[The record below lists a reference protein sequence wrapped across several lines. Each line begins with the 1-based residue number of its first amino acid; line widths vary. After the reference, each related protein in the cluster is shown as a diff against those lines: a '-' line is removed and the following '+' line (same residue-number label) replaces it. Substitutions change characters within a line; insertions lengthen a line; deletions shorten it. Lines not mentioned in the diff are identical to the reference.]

1 MKSCPPWAGSRS
13 DGSPPPAPPAV
24 AVLAALLRLPAGGPG
39 CAWRRSPP
47 REQPSWADL
56 GRAALSQPFPFSPTS
71 RRPPVNLN
79 AHAGARCSLRSKKA
93 FFRLAHVCLNAPTGA
108 WCSLTWDDGAAI
120 EQDNSVSVHLQVR
133 GAPWK
138 VIQRAHGGVLLG
150 PLAFRW
156 TTAVRPSFS
165 GAECTSRRPGRG
177 GAASGRLFGGFVA
190 AFSLDHSCAVGP
202 RWSNRRSRG

>member
-56 GRAALSQPFPFSPTS
+56 GRAALPQPFPFTPTS

-108 WCSLTWDDGAAI
+108 WCSLEGYSAGSWRR
-120 EQDNSVSVHLQVR
+120 S
-133 GAPWK
+133 PWTTC
-138 VIQRAHGGVLLG
+138 VPLDHGGPIVVLEG
-150 PLAFRW
+150 G
-156 TTAVRPSFS
+156 VRVSAS
-165 GAECTSRRPGRG
+165 GARRRRAPRSARSSGNPRECRVT
-177 GAASGRLFGGFVA
+177 AEIVT
-190 AFSLDHSCAVGP
+190 
-202 RWSNRRSRG
+202 